1 MDVTKA
7 HNPNSMILAS
17 AKIEITDSPVVI
29 DKQKK
34 DWSLENLIDLG
45 LARGIKISFT
55 SSQIDIKADNGTV
68 PFGGETDRKAK
79 VEFSLLERDL
89 LKLNTAMKGLVT
101 VKEVFGPKDISYNLN
116 CVNLDYDLGNAM
128 MRGNGLMLPLSD
140 KSKTPTIRGV
150 YNETNFIAF
159 PADAYNLMYD
169 DFYKTW
175 LIRFDDNFIG
185 GGLDDSFSVD
195 ATIETITGY
204 RLTKGSSAVAENIAM
219 KLTNKRKADDGR
231 ILTNTFEFP
240 SGHYTGD
247 DSISF
252 KSKNEQDNI
261 AEVPMSFEFSAHP
274 DMVDD
279 TALANMSL
287 YRETREY

>member
-29 DKQKK
+29 DQQKK

-89 LKLNTAMKGLVT
+89 TKLNTAMKGLVN
-101 VKEVFGPKDISYNLN
+101 VKEVFQTKDGSINFTCEKIEYTLAANQ
-116 CVNLDYDLGNAM
+116 VNT
-128 MRGNGLMLPLSD
+128 NGLIFQNMV
-140 KSKTPTIRGV
+140 KAQKPTVTSV
-150 YNETNFIAF
+150 YNNTKDNQIATQ
-159 PADAYNLMYD
+159 DYSLSYD
-169 DFYKTW
+169 EHLQKW
-175 LIRFDDNFIG
+175 
-185 GGLDDSFSVD
+185 
-195 ATIETITGY
+195 TITFNKATVAAVGDSLTVYGKFETVVGY
-204 RLTKGSSAVAENIAM
+204 QLTKGSSAVAENIAM
-219 KLTNKRKADDGR
+219 KLTNKRKSDDGR

-252 KSKNEQDNI
+252 KSKNDTDNI

-279 TALANMSL
+279 AALADMSL